1 MTSVSYSTSLPSPVS
16 LETLLEVTLDV
27 LEDESDEAEDVVSED
42 VVSEKVVLEEVNSE
56 VMLELHDESGNRNTV
71 SNINRFRVN
80 LRFKAIIISPCL
92 ELQYPL

>member
-27 LEDESDEAEDVVSED
+27 LADESDEAEDVVSED
-42 VVSEKVVLEEVNSE
+42 VVSEEVVLDEVMSE
-56 VMLELHDESGNRNTV
+56 VMLELHAESGNRNTV

-80 LRFKAIIISPCL
+80 FRFKAIIISPCL
-92 ELQYPL
+92 ELLYSL